1 MRSKVGAAC
10 AFVGAFLV
18 VLAIVAQTWMAGQL
32 ARTPLDVD
40 SVTRLSGEAT
50 QYTDDGET
58 TFDVKATSVTK
69 ADSEASDDDVVV
81 FTSSTCLVRDE
92 GDVGDCVSADDPEGR
107 LLSAGFDDFATD
119 RHTGEAVNDADYLP
133 ADAVEHEGLVNKWP
147 FGAEQKD
154 YTYWVDPVAADAVYD
169 RTERVDGLETYVYTV
184 EVRDVP
190 ITITDGVE
198 GLYSESTELWIEPT
212 TGQIVDQVSTQVREL
227 EDGSPFLDLE
237 LSFTDEQVE
246 QNVADIG
253 SDADRLNLVTKTVP
267 LLGYIIG
274 IPLLVVGIGLVL
286 LGGGRRRGER
296 VADQGPG
303 TATYPQQG

>member
-18 VLAIVAQTWMAGQL
+18 IFAIVAQTWVADQL

-50 QYTDDGET
+50 QYNDGEET
-58 TFDVKATSVTK
+58 TFAVKATSTTK

-81 FTSSTCLVRDE
+81 FKSSTCLVRDE

-119 RHTGEAVNDADYLP
+119 RRTGESVNDAKYLP
-133 ADAVEHEGLVNKWP
+133 GDAVEHEGLVNKWP
-147 FGAEQKD
+147 FHAEKKD

-169 RTERVDGLETYVYTV
+169 RTERVDGLETYVYRV
-184 EVRDVP
+184 EVTDVP
-190 ITITDGVE
+190 ITITEGVE
-198 GLYSESTELWIEPT
+198 GLYSETTELWIAPT
-212 TGQIVDQVSTQVREL
+212 TGQIVDQVSTQVRQL

-237 LSFTDEQVE
+237 LSFTDDQVAA
-246 QNVADIG
+246 NVEEIG
-253 SDADRLNLVTKTVP
+253 SASDRLNLVTRTVPILGYAIGVP
-267 LLGYIIG
+267 LL
-274 IPLLVVGIGLVL
+274 LLGIGLVF
-286 LGGGRRRGER
+286 LGSGRGRSSKDDRTVDGTPTR
-296 VADQGPG
+296 V
-303 TATYPQQG
+303 

>member
-18 VLAIVAQTWMAGQL
+18 IFAIVAQTWVADQL

-50 QYTDDGET
+50 QYNDGEET
-58 TFDVKATSVTK
+58 TFAVKATSTTK

-81 FTSSTCLVRDE
+81 FKSSTCLVRDE

-119 RHTGEAVNDADYLP
+119 RRTGESVNDAKYLP
-133 ADAVEHEGLVNKWP
+133 GDAVEHEGLVNKWP
-147 FGAEQKD
+147 FHAEKKD

-169 RTERVDGLETYVYTV
+169 RTERVDGLETYVYRV
-184 EVRDVP
+184 EVTDVP
-190 ITITDGVE
+190 ITITEGVE
-198 GLYSESTELWIEPT
+198 GLYSETTELWIAPT
-212 TGQIVDQVSTQVREL
+212 TGQIVDQVSTQVRQL

-237 LSFTDEQVE
+237 LSFTDDQVAA
-246 QNVADIG
+246 NVEEIG
-253 SDADRLNLVTKTVP
+253 SASDSLNLVTRTVPILGYAIGVP
-267 LLGYIIG
+267 LL
-274 IPLLVVGIGLVL
+274 LLGIGLVF
-286 LGGGRRRGER
+286 LGSGRGRSSKDDRTVDGTPTR
-296 VADQGPG
+296 V
-303 TATYPQQG
+303 